1 MSNDGVWCAACDA
14 DLPRL
19 IASHCPVCALPS
31 FSGALCGKCLKHPP
45 SFNHTVAAFA
55 YAFPI
60 DKLIQAVKFSEHLT
74 LVNRFADALIANI
87 ETSAD
92 GIVAMP
98 LHPQRLQER
107 GFNQSQ
113 LLARRV
119 GQRLKIPLLNVCQR
133 TRNTAPQST
142 LAWKE
147 RDKNMRAAFSC
158 SADLTGKHVAI
169 VDDVMTTGASIEELA
184 HTLKQAGADKVSAWV
199 IARTLP
205 H

>member
-1 MSNDGVWCAACDA
+1 MSHDGVWCAACDA

-19 IASHCPVCALPS
+19 IATHCPICSLPTIG
-31 FSGALCGKCLKHPP
+31 GACGRCLKNPP

-60 DKLIQAVKFSEHLT
+60 DKLIQAMKFSEHLT
-74 LVNRFADALIANI
+74 LVNRLADALTANV
-87 ETSAD
+87 ETQVD
-92 GIVAMP
+92 GIIAMP
-98 LHPQRLQER
+98 LHPLRLQER

-113 LLARRV
+113 LLA
-119 GQRLKIPLLNVCQR
+119 QRIGKQLKIPLLNVCQR

-158 SADLTGKHVAI
+158 SVDLTGKHIAN
-169 VDDVMTTGASIEELA
+169 VDDVNNTGASIEELA
-184 HTLKQAGADKVSAWV
+184 HTLKQAGAAKVSAWV